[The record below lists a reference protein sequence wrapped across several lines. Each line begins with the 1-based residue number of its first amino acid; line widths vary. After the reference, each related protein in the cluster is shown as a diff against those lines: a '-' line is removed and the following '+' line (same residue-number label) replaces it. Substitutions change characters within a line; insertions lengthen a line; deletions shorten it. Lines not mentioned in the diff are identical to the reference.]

1 MTRAA
6 ARRAISTVRS
16 VLCESTTRISS
27 AHATDAIAP
36 AMSASSSFVMMVTD
50 SFGTGEVYNVPNLE
64 LRRSEVRT
72 WTYVAAGLHARET
85 GRPEGRQLRRLNF

>member
-1 MTRAA
+1 MYPGQSRTITMTRAS
-6 ARRAISTVRS
+6 ARRATSTVRS

-50 SFGTGEVYNVPNLE
+50 SFGTRAVYNVT
-64 LRRSEVRT
+64 EVRT
-72 WTYVAAGLHARET
+72 E
-85 GRPEGRQLRRLNF
+85 N